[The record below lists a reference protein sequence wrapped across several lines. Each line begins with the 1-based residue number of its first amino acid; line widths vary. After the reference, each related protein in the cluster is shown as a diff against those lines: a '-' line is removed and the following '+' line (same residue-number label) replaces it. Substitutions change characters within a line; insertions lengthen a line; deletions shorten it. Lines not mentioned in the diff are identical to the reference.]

1 MKYNYSYKFTDIS
14 ENDLD
19 EIISYFINDLKSKQ
33 VASDFLSKLSK
44 VIDDIRLFPNS
55 GELVDNNLIRKKG
68 IRRKYIDN
76 YTLFYLPEKK
86 EKMIY
91 ILRIVYSRRNLDYI
105 LSNIIY

>member
-1 MKYNYSYKFTDIS
+1 MLIQYIKLLNSR
-14 ENDLD
+14 LD
-19 EIISYFINDLKSKQ
+19 EIISYFINELKSKQ

-55 GELVDNNLIRKKG
+55 GELVNNDLIRKKG

-91 ILRIVYSRRNLDYI
+91 ILRIVYSRCNLDYI
-105 LSNIIY
+105 LSNIIN

>member
-14 ENDLD
+14 ENDLN
-19 EIISYFINDLKSKQ
+19 EIISYFINELKSKQ

-105 LSNIIY
+105 LSNIIN

>member
-55 GELVDNNLIRKKG
+55 GELVDNDLIRKKG

-105 LSNIIY
+105 LSNIIN

>member
-19 EIISYFINDLKSKQ
+19 EIISYFINELKSKQ

-55 GELVDNNLIRKKG
+55 GELVDNDLIRKKG

-105 LSNIIY
+105 LSNIIN

>member
-1 MKYNYSYKFTDIS
+1 MKYKYSYKFTDIS

-19 EIISYFINDLKSKQ
+19 EIISYYIDELKSKQ

-44 VIDDIRLFPNS
+44 VIEDIRLFPNS
-55 GELVDNNLIRKKG
+55 GELVNNDLIMEKGIRKK
-68 IRRKYIDN
+68 YVDN
-76 YTLFYLPEKK
+76 YTLFYLPDKK

-105 LSNIIY
+105 LSNIIN

>member
-44 VIDDIRLFPNS
+44 VIDEIRLFPNS

-105 LSNIIY
+105 LSNIIN

>member
-1 MKYNYSYKFTDIS
+1 MKYNYSYKFTDVS

-19 EIISYFINDLKSKQ
+19 EIISYFINELKSKQ

-55 GELVDNNLIRKKG
+55 GELVNNDLIRKKG

-105 LSNIIY
+105 LSNIIN